1 MADMEVILEQI
12 FGQTSPENAEITT
25 MQVVVDKLVEQY
37 KFSSWY

>member
-25 MQVVVDKLVEQY
+25 MQGMMTYFVV
-37 KFSSWY
+37 

>member
-25 MQVVVDKLVEQY
+25 MQENFCVVEL
-37 KFSSWY
+37 